1 MINLIMNIAFTAAV
15 VLLGYVSYANWGD
28 IYSILSMAGLC
39 ALVSIKITLDIISS
53 KISVIVEIFLN
64 ILQIDEEELEKLVEA
79 EAEAENKEQ

>member
-1 MINLIMNIAFTAAV
+1 MNIAFTAAI

-39 ALVSIKITLDIISS
+39 ALVSIKITLDIISA
-53 KISVIVEIFLN
+53 KISVIVEIFMN

-79 EAEAENKEQ
+79 EAENKEQ

>member
-15 VLLGYVSYANWGD
+15 VLLGYVSYASWGD

-39 ALVSIKITLDIISS
+39 ALVSIKITLDIISA

-79 EAEAENKEQ
+79 EAENKEQ

>member
-1 MINLIMNIAFTAAV
+1 MINLIMNIAFTATI
-15 VLLGYVSYANWGD
+15 VLLGYVSYASWGD

-39 ALVSIKITLDIISS
+39 ALVSIKITLDIISA

-79 EAEAENKEQ
+79 EAENKEQ

>member
-1 MINLIMNIAFTAAV
+1 MINLIMNITFTAAI
-15 VLLGYVSYANWGD
+15 VLLGYVSYASWGD

-39 ALVSIKITLDIISS
+39 ALVSIKITLDIISA

-79 EAEAENKEQ
+79 EAENKEQ

>member
-1 MINLIMNIAFTAAV
+1 MINLIMNIAFTAAI

-39 ALVSIKITLDIISS
+39 ALVSIKITLDIISA

-79 EAEAENKEQ
+79 EAENKEQ

>member
-1 MINLIMNIAFTAAV
+1 MINLIMNIAFTAAI
-15 VLLGYVSYANWGD
+15 VLLGYVSYASWGD

-39 ALVSIKITLDIISS
+39 ALVSIKITLDIISA

-79 EAEAENKEQ
+79 EVENKEQ

>member
-1 MINLIMNIAFTAAV
+1 MINLIMNIAFTAAI
-15 VLLGYVSYANWGD
+15 VLLGYVSYASWGD

-39 ALVSIKITLDIISS
+39 ALVSIKITLDIISA

-79 EAEAENKEQ
+79 ETENKEQ

>member
-1 MINLIMNIAFTAAV
+1 MINLIMNIAFTAAI
-15 VLLGYVSYANWGD
+15 VLLGYVSYASWGD

-39 ALVSIKITLDIISS
+39 ALVSIKITLDIISA

-79 EAEAENKEQ
+79 EAENKEQ